1 MTSLRMLVVVLAAA
15 LSCLQG
21 CASALEAERAVDP
34 DRLTALFRNY
44 QADYIVMSRPSD
56 LEKISQLVLVGRV
69 AEVREGRTWQ
79 VPDVPWTK
87 STSVIVAVE
96 PEKVLGG
103 KSSTSEHRV
112 FVELDN
118 PGRLALSEYQTAL
131 SIGIR
136 VIFYLSKAGSTKD
149 TPDIASANGNEEID
163 SEIYLPVSPQ
173 GFGVAANSTVVW
185 PLAGVTLEGTLEES
199 FPSGHKLPQD

>member
-87 STSVIVAVE
+87 STSVIVVVE

-149 TPDIASANGNEEID
+149 TPDRRGLHPEPISDEHRAALGQ
-163 SEIYLPVSPQ
+163 LPHDPNP
-173 GFGVAANSTVVW
+173 GL
-185 PLAGVTLEGTLEES
+185 LARSRPIRMRPG
-199 FPSGHKLPQD
+199 DA